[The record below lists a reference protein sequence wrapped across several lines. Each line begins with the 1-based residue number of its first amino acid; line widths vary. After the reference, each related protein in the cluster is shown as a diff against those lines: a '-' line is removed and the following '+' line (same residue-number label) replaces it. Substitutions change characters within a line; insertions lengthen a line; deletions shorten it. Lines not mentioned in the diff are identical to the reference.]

1 MSNYFGEVQRIMM
14 HAEKNLFKRQQYKE
28 RVTSNMF
35 WTSPSE
41 TQSDL
46 VKMVQALVQACEF
59 DLYVG
64 QNMTIR

>member
-35 WTSPSE
+35 
-41 TQSDL
+41 
-46 VKMVQALVQACEF
+46 
-59 DLYVG
+59 
-64 QNMTIR
+64 